1 MLEVQHISAFYGDA
15 QAIEDVSLTLPDSG
29 ITAFLGPNAAGK
41 STTLRVISGLLKAAS
56 GKVIFNGE
64 DITNAPVKRRVELGI
79 VQVPEGR
86 KLFGSMSV
94 EDNLLLGGF
103 VSRGDGNAQSR
114 LDEVYHHFPRLL
126 ERRKQEAG
134 LLSGGEQQMVAIGRG
149 LMANPKVLMIDEMSL
164 GLAPVIVEQMFA
176 LVREIATADMSVLLV
191 EQHVQNA
198 LEVSERGTIIEGGQ
212 SRLSGTARELLDSDV
227 VRESYFG
234 N

>member
-1 MLEVQHISAFYGDA
+1 MLEVQNISAYYGDA
-15 QAIEDVSLTLPDSG
+15 QAIEDVSLTLPDRG

-41 STTLRVISGLLKAAS
+41 TTTLRVISGLLKAAS
-56 GKVIFNGE
+56 GKVLFNGE
-64 DITNAPVKRRVELGI
+64 DITEASSKRRVEMGI

-103 VSRGDGNAQSR
+103 VSHKDKKSQER
-114 LDEVYHHFPRLL
+114 LDYVYSHFPRLL

-164 GLAPVIVEQMFA
+164 GLAPVIVEQMFK
-176 LVREIATADMSVLLV
+176 LVTEIATGDMSVLLV

-198 LEVSERGTIIEGGQ
+198 LEVAARGTIIEGGK
-212 SRLSGTARELLDSDV
+212 SRLDGTARELLDSDV

>member
-41 STTLRVISGLLKAAS
+41 STTLRVISGLLKAAT
-56 GKVIFNGE
+56 GKIIFNGE

-176 LVREIATADMSVLLV
+176 LVREIATADMTVLLV
-191 EQHVQNA
+191 EQHGQNA
-198 LEVSERGTIIEGGQ
+198 LEVSEHGTIIEGGQ
-212 SRLSGTARELLDSDV
+212 SRLCGTARELLDSDV

>member
-1 MLEVQHISAFYGDA
+1 MLEVRNISAHYGDA

-41 STTLRVISGLLKAAS
+41 TTTLRVISGLLPAS
-56 GKVIFNGE
+56 SGQVLYNGE
-64 DITNAPVKRRVELGI
+64 DITKASSKRRVEMGI

-86 KLFGSMSV
+86 KLFGSMTV

-103 VSRGDGNAQSR
+103 TSRSDGKTQAR
-114 LDEVYHHFPRLL
+114 LDEVYSHFPRLL

-149 LMANPKVLMIDEMSL
+149 LMAKPKVLMIDEMSL
-164 GLAPVIVEQMFA
+164 GLAPVVVEQMFA
-176 LVREIATADMSVLLV
+176 LVHEIATADMSVLLV

-198 LEVSERGTIIEGGQ
+198 LEVAARGTIIEGGR
-212 SRLSGTARELLDSDV
+212 SRLDGTARELLDSDV

>member
-41 STTLRVISGLLKAAS
+41 STTLRVISGLLKAAT
-56 GKVIFNGE
+56 GKIIFNGE
-64 DITNAPVKRRVELGI
+64 DITNAPVRRRVELGI

-176 LVREIATADMSVLLV
+176 LVREIATADMTVLLV

-198 LEVSERGTIIEGGQ
+198 LEVSEHGTIIEGGQ

>member
-1 MLEVQHISAFYGDA
+1 MLEVQNISAYYGDA
-15 QAIEDVSLTLPDSG
+15 QAIEDVSLTLPDRG

-41 STTLRVISGLLKAAS
+41 TTTLRVISGLLKAAS
-56 GKVIFNGE
+56 GKVLFNGE
-64 DITNAPVKRRVELGI
+64 DITEASSKRRVEMGI

-103 VSRGDGNAQSR
+103 VSRKDKKSQER
-114 LDEVYHHFPRLL
+114 LDYVYSHFPRLL

-164 GLAPVIVEQMFA
+164 GLAPVIVEQMFK
-176 LVREIATADMSVLLV
+176 LVTEIATGDMSVLLV

-198 LEVSERGTIIEGGQ
+198 LEVAARGTIIEGGK
-212 SRLSGTARELLDSDV
+212 SRLDGTARELLDSDV

>member
-1 MLEVQHISAFYGDA
+1 MLEVQNISAYYGDA

-41 STTLRVISGLLKAAS
+41 STTLRVISGLLKAAN

-64 DITNAPVKRRVELGI
+64 DITHAPAKRRVEMGI

-103 VSRGDGNAQSR
+103 VSRGDGNSQAR

-176 LVREIATADMSVLLV
+176 LVRDIATENMSVLLV

-198 LEVSERGTIIEGGQ
+198 LEVAAHGTIIEGGH